1 MEVLDE
7 NARKLFDLYAI
18 ESHGSVVKVD
28 NTCRIRVFGAEVGY
42 CF

>member
-7 NARKLFDLYAI
+7 NARNFFGLYAI
-18 ESHGSVVKVD
+18 ESDGSVVKVD
-28 NTCRIRVFGAEVGY
+28 NTCRIRVLGAEVGY